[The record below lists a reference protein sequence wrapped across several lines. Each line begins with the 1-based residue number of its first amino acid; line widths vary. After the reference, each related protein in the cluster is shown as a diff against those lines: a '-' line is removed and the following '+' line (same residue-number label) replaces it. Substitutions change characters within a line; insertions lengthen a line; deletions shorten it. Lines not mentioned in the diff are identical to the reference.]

1 MTRRLTDMPD
11 KKNQHNNGLFYR
23 SAPLD
28 ILNTG
33 VPSTLDEATRSVE
46 VIASTENPVSV
57 MDYER
62 WEVINEVLLMRGCKL
77 PKNRQIP
84 LLDTHQRYDTS
95 AVIGSYREMKIEN
108 DKLIGRSFFS
118 TVEKAESSYTKVKE
132 GHLTDFSIGYKPLE
146 SVWIPANETQ
156 IVDGRS
162 FTGPLKVVTSWL
174 PKELSACPIGADEDA
189 KARSEYNQNYK
200 EVNKM
205 EEKLRKFLE
214 GRGLANSAT
223 EAEAWAFLE
232 KLDLRK
238 DESTQSVRTAPVD
251 TKSMDEARAEGA
263 RVEQARITEIRA
275 MCGRFE
281 CADIADALITGNKGI
296 DEARKAVMDYLDEAK
311 TKEKSG
317 QREIGFFGEIRIGVD
332 ERDKFRSATEDALM
346 LRSGANVE
354 KPAPGAEELRGY
366 SLVEMARMALKY
378 SNQNSNGRPL
388 EMVGR
393 ALTTSDFP
401 YLLAN
406 VANKSLFQ
414 GWNTQTE
421 TWNQW
426 CATGQVSD
434 FKQNYSVRISE
445 SSDLD
450 EIPEDTE
457 YKYGKRTE
465 AQETYQI
472 ATYGK
477 IFALSRQVIINDDL
491 NALTNIPQSH
501 GEAAARKV
509 GDVAYAVLTAN
520 AVMGDGVALFN
531 ATHSNIA
538 VSGDIAPPGIST
550 LAAAILAMG
559 TQKDLQGLRRLNIR
573 PEFFIAPRALE
584 GVSEVFFKSEK
595 FSDNSTPATDSTF
608 ASSRTNPYS
617 GTYFKRIYESRLDDN
632 SPAYWY
638 LAAQKGK
645 TVTVFFLNGVQAP
658 YMETKQ
664 GWTVDG
670 VEYKVRIDVGAKAL
684 DWRGLYLNPDT

>member
-1 MTRRLTDMPD
+1 
-11 KKNQHNNGLFYR
+11 
-23 SAPLD
+23 
-28 ILNTG
+28 
-33 VPSTLDEATRSVE
+33 
-46 VIASTENPVSV
+46 
-57 MDYER
+57 MD
-62 WEVINEVLLMRGCKL
+62 
-77 PKNRQIP
+77 
-84 LLDTHQRYDTS
+84 
-95 AVIGSYREMKIEN
+95 
-108 DKLIGRSFFS
+108 
-118 TVEKAESSYTKVKE
+118 
-132 GHLTDFSIGYKPLE
+132 
-146 SVWIPANETQ
+146 
-156 IVDGRS
+156 
-162 FTGPLKVVTSWL
+162 
-174 PKELSACPIGADEDA
+174 
-189 KARSEYNQNYK
+189 
-200 EVNKM
+200 
-205 EEKLRKFLE
+205 EKLRSFLI
-214 GRGLANSAT
+214 GRGLAVSAT
-223 EAEAWAFLE
+223 DAEAWAYLE
-232 KLDLRK
+232 KLDIKR
-238 DESTQSVRTAPVD
+238 EEASAQSGQSGRAAADTAA
-251 TKSMDEARAEGA
+251 DEARMQGA
-263 RVEQARITEIRA
+263 RDEQARIVEIRA

-281 CADIADALITGNKGI
+281 CDDIADGLITGNKGI
-296 DEARKAVMDYLDEAK
+296 DEARSAVLDHMEKRKAQKPAA
-311 TKEKSG
+311 
-317 QREIGFFGEIRIGVD
+317 REPGYFGERTFIADEVD
-332 ERDKFRSATEDALM
+332 RFRAAAEDSLI
-346 LRSGANVE
+346 LRSGMALE
-354 KPAPGAEELRGY
+354 KPRPGADELRGY
-366 SLVEMARMALKY
+366 SLVEMARMALRY
-378 SNQNSNGRPL
+378 ANQNPNGRPL

-401 YLLAN
+401 YLLAA
-406 VANKSLFQ
+406 VANKSLFE
-414 GWNTQTE
+414 GWNTQEE
-421 TWNQW
+421 TWSQW
-426 CATGQVSD
+426 CGTGQVSD
-434 FKQNYSVRISE
+434 FKQNKSVRVSE
-445 SSDLD
+445 SSDLE

-477 IFALSRQVIINDDL
+477 IFAISRQTIINDDL